1 MPRRLH
7 PIRKRELLTRAPS
20 ESLENK
26 RASEPCAQIGIL
38 LKKIKTPICKA
49 SLSSKTPNGFN
60 IYENESN
67 SIAKRGRRATRESV
81 TQARQRKAIRRPQ
94 EGERSALLLLKLF
107 FYFLNVHRLNRRL
120 EVLYFQIGASA
131 GCLRLVFAVFSL
143 QCCNCLFLKFYSAK
157 IIDFNTHWAK
167 NRKLNFFLRR
177 TWLFFTRQVSKTPS
191 SKNVCP
197 WIRILRFE
205 TLSTLGRLLEII
217 TGRLFY

>member
-1 MPRRLH
+1 MVNAAPPSPHLKTGVIDPR
-7 PIRKRELLTRAPS
+7 PS

-26 RASEPCAQIGIL
+26 RAREPYAQIGIL
-38 LKKIKTPICKA
+38 LKKIKTHICKA

-81 TQARQRKAIRRPQ
+81 TQARQRKAISRPQ

-131 GCLRLVFAVFSL
+131 GCLRLVFAVFPL
-143 QCCNCLFLKFYSAK
+143 QSCNCHILKF
-157 IIDFNTHWAK
+157 
-167 NRKLNFFLRR
+167 
-177 TWLFFTRQVSKTPS
+177 
-191 SKNVCP
+191 
-197 WIRILRFE
+197 
-205 TLSTLGRLLEII
+205 
-217 TGRLFY
+217 